1 MNRKILSITL
11 TLCLLLST
19 FIMSPVAYAAEGDGT
34 EGNPYLIT
42 TPAELQ
48 KINEDVTAHYKLMA
62 DIDLKQAL
70 FTPLGNIDTG
80 AFSGSF
86 DGNGH
91 TISNLKID
99 VGKYAGLFGCNEG
112 MIKNVKIKNADVY
125 GSRYVGGIVGQNMDT
140 GVITACSVESGK
152 IYADTGV
159 SELYV
164 GGICGYNSGK
174 FEGKFYNGAQVDSP
188 NYAGGI
194 VAYSASEISLTADN
208 SGSIKGSTV
217 GGVVGFADCDVDI
230 SESSNCGAIIGG
242 YGCAG
247 LIGRAEEKVTI
258 SGCYNDGLVKS
269 YNADGR
275 FSAAGLIGNA
285 SARRNCII
293 RNSWNNGD
301 IAGGGLLGNG
311 GGKIYNSYNT
321 GNCEAGIAM
330 IFYNSDISNC
340 FNSGA
345 CSKPIAIE
353 NRGATVTNFYN
364 TGNWRTWDYY
374 DSDYHN
380 SNGIKSYN
388 AGNSSCDGKVSRDF
402 VSSEKDCFYKKE
414 SQTRGK
420 TRLTENEMQDE
431 NNFPGWDFENVWE
444 IDPKVNNGMPILRN
458 AKAPLM
464 LNYSVKTLVGN
475 ETLQLVA
482 YKDGIECKDVKWSVT
497 AGAAKVSENGFVTTY
512 TDADF
517 VTVSAIDTE
526 GNRVN
531 CNIRH
536 VNANNVIKAEQSF
549 TTSINSG
556 TLNFNTDFYLS
567 WISYSLDGNDFL
579 VEAVS
584 TNPEIVSVEGWTD
597 SQVNISK
604 NAAGTA
610 DIILRSAGGAETTCK
625 VTVTNAATQITF
637 DKSTLEVPINE
648 TKKLTAETKPIV
660 SSSAV
665 TWKSSDEEIASVDAS
680 GNVTGLQIGSATIT
694 ATTDTGYSANCTIN
708 VTAPV
713 KNMAF
718 TQEEITIYKNDTAK
732 LELAVDPVNTTDK
745 ITYSSDYT
753 YYATV
758 SENGVVTGKNPGT
771 VKITAKASSGVTA
784 TCTVKVIDYPT
795 IVTGVTLD
803 QTKYDMKTGEVF
815 KLNATVVPSNAT
827 DRSITLAS
835 TDSSVASVSEAGV
848 VSAVGAG
855 KAVITA
861 TSGNGVIAA
870 CEVTVTG
877 VASTN
882 LSRIYIPEI
891 FDAKSE
897 IINVPVMI
905 EHNPGISF
913 INFSVSYDKE
923 KMEPLEINNGALF
936 ESVMGSIDAENGKIK
951 LIFSS
956 DTDITKSGVLA
967 KIKFKRKNM
976 EEDITDLS
984 VSYYPNGVMN
994 KKQKRIA
1001 LKMSDGRLNAY
1012 RSTICGDVDENRKV
1026 DFADALYFKRY
1037 LANWSKYQDIS
1048 LKTANLDSD
1057 NEITPADLMILE
1069 RHIAGWT
1076 GYQNIPQNQ
1085 N

>member
-42 TPAELQ
+42 TAAELQ

-99 VGKYAGLFGCNEG
+99 AGKYAGLFGCNEG
-112 MIKNVKIKNADVY
+112 TIKNVRIKNADVY
-125 GSRYVGGIVGQNMDT
+125 GSRYVGGIVGENMDT
-140 GVITACSVESGK
+140 GLIASCSVESGK

-159 SELYV
+159 SNLYV

-194 VAYSASEISLTADN
+194 VAYSSSEISLTADN
-208 SGSIKGSTV
+208 KGSIKGRDYA
-217 GGVVGFADCDVDI
+217 GGLIGCASKAFV
-230 SESSNCGAIIGG
+230 SESTNSGKIHNSS
-242 YGCAG
+242 YYSAG
-247 LIGRAEEKVTI
+247 LIG
-258 SGCYNDGLVKS
+258 G
-269 YNADGR
+269 
-275 FSAAGLIGNA
+275 AAQA
-285 SARRNCII
+285 VI
-293 RNSWNNGD
+293 RDSWNSADNS
-301 IAGGGLLGNG
+301 GGGLFGSG
-311 GGKIYNSYNT
+311 AAKIYNSYNT
-321 GNCEAGIAM
+321 GNCRAGIAM
-330 IFYNSDISNC
+330 DLYGDADISNC

-345 CSKPIAIE
+345 CSKPTAKEPWGTSI
-353 NRGATVTNFYN
+353 TNFYN
-364 TGNWRTWDYY
+364 TGNWSPWPYSY
-374 DSDYHN
+374 N
-380 SNGIKSYN
+380 SSIYNSYGIKSYN
-388 AGNSSCDGKVSRDF
+388 AGNSSYVGGNSEEF
-402 VSSEKDCFYKKE
+402 VSSEKDCAYKKE

-420 TRLTENEMQDE
+420 TRLTEKEMQHE
-431 NNFPGWDFENVWE
+431 NNFPGWDFENIWE
-444 IDPKVNNGMPILRN
+444 INPKVNNGMPILRN
-458 AKAPLM
+458 TKAPLM

-475 ETLQLVA
+475 ETLQLIA
-482 YKDGIECKDVKWSVT
+482 YKDGNECKNVKWSVT
-497 AGAAKVSENGFVTTY
+497 AGAAKVSENGFVATY

-526 GNRVN
+526 GNRAN

-536 VNANNVIKAEQSF
+536 VDANNVIKIDPRLA
-549 TTSINSG
+549 TPVNSG
-556 TLNFNTDFYLS
+556 GWDSNNPGFVQD
-567 WISYSLDGNDFL
+567 WISYSFDGNDFL
-579 VEAVS
+579 TEVIS
-584 TNPEIVSVEGWTD
+584 TDPKIVSVSRWTD
-597 SQVNISK
+597 SYVIISK
-604 NAAGTA
+604 KAAGTT
-610 DIILRSAGGAETTCK
+610 DIVLRSAGGAEATCK
-625 VTVTNAATQITF
+625 VTVTNAATGITF

-648 TKKLTAETKPIV
+648 TKKLTAKTNPAV
-660 SSSAV
+660 SSSTI

-713 KNMAF
+713 KNMTF
-718 TQEEITIYKNDTAK
+718 MQEEITIYKNDTAK

-753 YYATV
+753 YAATV
-758 SENGVVTGKNPGT
+758 SENGVVTAKNPGT

-827 DRSITLAS
+827 DRSITWAS

-877 VASTN
+877 VASAN

-897 IINVPVMI
+897 TINVPVMI
-905 EHNPGISF
+905 ENNPGISF

-923 KMEPLEINNGALF
+923 KMEPLEISNGELF
-936 ESVMGSIDAENGKIK
+936 ESVMGSIDADNGKIK

-956 DTDITKSGVLA
+956 DADITKDGILA
-967 KIKFKRKNM
+967 KIKFERKNI

-994 KKQKRIA
+994 KRQEAVELKIA
-1001 LKMSDGRLNAY
+1001 DGCLNSY

-1037 LANWSKYQDIS
+1037 LANWSKYQDVS
-1048 LKTANLDSD
+1048 HKTANLDSD
-1057 NEITPADLMILE
+1057 NEVTPADLIILE

>member
-11 TLCLLLST
+11 TLCLLLSI

-42 TPAELQ
+42 TAAELQ

-99 VGKYAGLFGCNEG
+99 AGKYAGLFGCNEG
-112 MIKNVKIKNADVY
+112 TIKNVKIKNADVY
-125 GSRYVGGIVGQNMDT
+125 GSRYVGGIVGENMDT
-140 GVITACSVESGK
+140 GLIASCSVESGK

-159 SELYV
+159 SNLYV
-164 GGICGYNSGK
+164 GGICGSNSGK
-174 FEGKFYNGAQVDSP
+174 FEGRFYNGAQVDSP
-188 NYAGGI
+188 DYAGGI
-194 VAYSASEISLTADN
+194 VAYSSSEISLTADN
-208 SGSIKGSTV
+208 SGNITGDDAAGGLV
-217 GGVVGFADCDVDI
+217 GCAYSSVNI
-230 SESSNCGAIIGG
+230 SESSNIGKIRAS
-242 YGCAG
+242 YADYSRSAG
-247 LIGRAEEKVTI
+247 LIG
-258 SGCYNDGLVKS
+258 S
-269 YNADGR
+269 ADQAVIR
-275 FSAAGLIGNA
+275 DSCNSAD
-285 SARRNCII
+285 
-293 RNSWNNGD
+293 NS
-301 IAGGGLLGNG
+301 GGGLFGNG
-311 GGKIYNSYNT
+311 SAKIYNSYNT
-321 GNCEAGIAM
+321 GNCEAGIAVWFDGTSV
-330 IFYNSDISNC
+330 IQNC

-345 CSKPIAIE
+345 CYYPIARAF
-353 NRGATVTNFYN
+353 RGHTTIANFYN
-364 TGNWRTWDYY
+364 TGNWIAPYTIYY
-374 DSDYHN
+374 STAWIYDF
-380 SNGIKSYN
+380 YN
-388 AGNSSCDGKVSRDF
+388 NYSGAKCYEAGNGGY
-402 VSSEKDCFYKKE
+402 KDVGSKYNGTLAQGIFHGDKNCFYKKE
-414 SQTRGK
+414 SEVREGQ
-420 TRLTENEMQDE
+420 RLTENEMQDE
-431 NNFPGWDFENVWE
+431 KNFPGWDFENVWE

-475 ETLQLVA
+475 ETLQLAA
-482 YKDGIECKDVKWSVT
+482 YKDGNECKDVEWSVT
-497 AGAAKVSENGFVTTY
+497 AGAARVSENGFVTIDTI
-512 TDADF
+512 ADY
-517 VTVSAIDTE
+517 VTITAIDRE
-526 GNRVN
+526 GNRAN

-536 VNANNVIKAEQSF
+536 VDANKVLKADQCC
-549 TTSINSG
+549 TTAINDRYNG
-556 TLNFNTDFYLS
+556 NYILYDF
-567 WISYSLDGNDFL
+567 DENDFL

-597 SQVNISK
+597 SQVNFSK

-610 DIILRSAGGAETTCK
+610 DIILRSAGGAEAICK
-625 VTVTNAATQITF
+625 VTVTNAATGITF

-648 TKKLTAETKPIV
+648 TKKLTAKTEPVV
-660 SSSAV
+660 SSSAI
-665 TWKSSDEEIASVDAS
+665 TWKSSNEEIASVDAS
-680 GNVTGLQIGSATIT
+680 GNVMGLQIGSATIT

-718 TQEEITIYKNDTAK
+718 MQEEITIYKNDTAK

-753 YYATV
+753 YDASV
-758 SENGVVTGKNPGT
+758 SENGVVTAKNPGT

-827 DRSITLAS
+827 DKSITWAS
-835 TDSSVASVSEAGV
+835 TDSSVASVSEAGT

-1037 LANWSKYQDIS
+1037 LANWSRYQDIS
-1048 LKTANLDSD
+1048 LKTADIDS
-1057 NEITPADLMILE
+1057 NNAITTADLIILE